1 VHDEAEAEV
10 EDEDELPVA
19 FLHEDLWIF

>member
-1 VHDEAEAEV
+1 VHDEAEV